1 VTEASLNPD
10 LNPDVSLCVPNQ
22 AEYLRVI
29 RQIAMVVG
37 ARADLTLE
45 ALDEGQ
51 LASDEAAN
59 ILMKF
64 AQPDAALHFDWSAR
78 PGSLQL
84 RSRTRCLLSELPDL
98 PKTLEYAWVIISA
111 ITSELDIYL
120 KGGQVHVDL
129 SVTSVR

>member
-1 VTEASLNPD
+1 MSGI
-10 LNPDVSLCVPNQ
+10 SLCVPNQ

-37 ARADLTLE
+37 AKADLTLE

-64 AQPDAALHFDWSAR
+64 AQPEDSLYFEWEAH

-84 RSRTRCLLSELPDL
+84 RSRTRCLLPVLPDL
-98 PKTLEYAWVIISA
+98 PETLEYAWVIISA
-111 ITSELDIYL
+111 ITSELDIFL
-120 KGGQVHVDL
+120 ENGEVHVNL
-129 SVTSVR
+129 TVTSNR

>member
-1 VTEASLNPD
+1 MTEI
-10 LNPDVSLCVPNQ
+10 SLCVPNE

-37 ARADLTLE
+37 AKADLTLD

-64 AQPDAALHFDWSAR
+64 AQPHDALYFDWEAEPGALH
-78 PGSLQL
+78 L
-84 RSRTRCLLSELPDL
+84 RARTRCLLTELPDL
-98 PKTLEYAWVIISA
+98 PQTLEYAWVIISA
-111 ITSELDIYL
+111 ITSQLDIFL
-120 KGGQVHVDL
+120 KDSEIHVNL
-129 SVTSVR
+129 TVESAK

>member
-1 VTEASLNPD
+1 MTHI
-10 LNPDVSLCVPNQ
+10 SLCIPNEP
-22 AEYLRVI
+22 EYLRVV

-37 ARADLTLE
+37 AKADLTLD

-64 AQPDAALHFDWSAR
+64 AEPDDSLYFDWAAE
-78 PGSLQL
+78 PGLLHL
-84 RSRTRCLLSELPDL
+84 RSRTRCLLPDLPDL

-111 ITSELDIYL
+111 ITSDLDIYL
-120 KGGQVHVDL
+120 NNSELHVNL
-129 SVTSVR
+129 TVKSTR

>member
-1 VTEASLNPD
+1 MTGIT
-10 LNPDVSLCVPNQ
+10 LCVPNQ

-37 ARADLTLE
+37 AKADLTLE

-64 AQPDAALHFDWSAR
+64 AQPEDSLFFEWEAQ
-78 PGSLQL
+78 PGSLRL
-84 RSRTRCLLSELPDL
+84 RSRTRCLLPVLPDL
-98 PKTLEYAWVIISA
+98 PETLEYAWVIISA
-111 ITSELDIYL
+111 ITSELDIFL
-120 KGGQVHVDL
+120 ENGEVHVNL
-129 SVTSVR
+129 TVTSNR

>member
-1 VTEASLNPD
+1 MTEVPEI
-10 LNPDVSLCVPNQ
+10 SLCVPNQ

-37 ARADLTLE
+37 AKADLTLE

-64 AQPDAALHFDWSAR
+64 AQPDDALYFDWSAQL
-78 PGSLQL
+78 GSLHL

-98 PKTLEYAWVIISA
+98 PETLEYAWVIISA
-111 ITSELDIYL
+111 ITSKLDIFL
-120 KGGQVHVDL
+120 KDGQVHVNL
-129 SVTSVR
+129 TVTSAR

>member
-1 VTEASLNPD
+1 MTH
-10 LNPDVSLCVPNQ
+10 VSLCIPNEP
-22 AEYLRVI
+22 EYLRVI

-37 ARADLTLE
+37 AKADLTLD

-64 AQPDAALHFDWSAR
+64 AEPDDALYFDWSAE
-78 PGSLQL
+78 PGLLHL
-84 RSRTRCLLSELPDL
+84 RSRTRCLLLELPDL

-111 ITSELDIYL
+111 ITSDLDIYL
-120 KGGQVHVDL
+120 NNNELHVNL
-129 SVTSVR
+129 TVKSTR

>member
-1 VTEASLNPD
+1 MTAI
-10 LNPDVSLCVPNQ
+10 SLCVPNQ

-37 ARADLTLE
+37 AKADLTLE

-64 AQPDAALHFDWSAR
+64 AQPEDSLFFEWEAQ
-78 PGSLQL
+78 PGSLYL
-84 RSRTRCLLSELPDL
+84 RSRTRCLLPLLPDL
-98 PKTLEYAWVIISA
+98 PETLEYAWVIISA
-111 ITSELDIYL
+111 ITSELDIFL
-120 KGGQVHVDL
+120 DNGEVHVNL
-129 SVTSVR
+129 SVTSNG

>member
-1 VTEASLNPD
+1 MTKSPEI
-10 LNPDVSLCVPNQ
+10 SLCVPNQ

-37 ARADLTLE
+37 AKADLTLE

-64 AQPDAALHFDWSAR
+64 AQPDDVLYFDWSVQ
-78 PGSLQL
+78 PGSLHL
-84 RSRTRCLLSELPDL
+84 RSRTRCLLPELPDL
-98 PKTLEYAWVIISA
+98 PETLEYAWVIIQA
-111 ITSELDIYL
+111 ITSELDIFL
-120 KGGQVHVDL
+120 KDGQVHVNL
-129 SVTSVR
+129 TVTSAR